1 MGHEKSTAQT
11 NQSGPAQ
18 CREAL
23 AADRKKSRR
32 GKMRR
37 PQPQLAR
44 QGSGGHRLVRT
55 RRPACG
61 GCKHLEDIME
71 ITRLKAA
78 YCDAVDGGWDRR
90 THRGE
95 EVAALFV
102 DDGVWDVG
110 GGAGRGEGHDGI
122 VKLIDSFQHMPFAF
136 HRVSNPVIHV
146 KGDRATGK
154 WHLIAY
160 LSQPDGTPVMYFGV
174 YHDRFVRTPQGWK
187 FKLLTCDTATMAP
200 LREGW
205 STGDLTT
212 RSGFPENGPRAS

>member
-1 MGHEKSTAQT
+1 MKKAQRKPTKAARRSIGKPSPGIAKKAAAAKSVA
-11 NQSGPAQ
+11 
-18 CREAL
+18 
-23 AADRKKSRR
+23 KSRSPR
-32 GKMRR
+32 GKAPAATAAAGLTALQRR
-37 PQPQLAR
+37 LQ
-44 QGSGGHRLVRT
+44 T
-55 RRPACG
+55 
-61 GCKHLEDIME
+61 LEDIME

-95 EVAALFV
+95 EVASLFV

-110 GGAGRGEGHDGI
+110 GGAGRGEGYDGI

-146 KGDRATGK
+146 DGHQATGK

-160 LSQPDGTPVMYFGV
+160 LSQPGGIPVMYFGV

-187 FKLLTCDTATMAP
+187 FKLLTCDTATLAP
-200 LREGW
+200 LRDGW
-205 STGDLTT
+205 STGDYYKE
-212 RSGFPENGPRAS
+212 RSASASENGPRTA